1 MESKNNEHIRIDKW
15 LWAVRIFKTR
25 NMAANACK
33 KSKVLLNGSNVK
45 PSHTVKIGD
54 VIEVRHS
61 IITRTFN
68 VKGLLEK
75 RVSAKIAVDYVE
87 ETTPPEEFKKLRVIR
102 DNPFAFR
109 EKGTGRPT
117 KKDRREITRLRNK
130 NIR

>member
-33 KSKVLLNGSNVK
+33 KSKVLLNGRNVK
-45 PSHTVKIGD
+45 PSHAVKIGD

-68 VKGLLEK
+68 VNGLLEK

-87 ETTPPEEFKKLRVIR
+87 ETTPPEEFRKLRIIK
-102 DNPFAFR
+102 DTPFALR

-117 KKDRREITRLRNK
+117 KKDRREITRLKNK
-130 NIR
+130 NVR

>member
-33 KSKVLLNGSNVK
+33 KSKVLLNGRNVK

-54 VIEVRHS
+54 VIEVRS
-61 IITRTFN
+61 AIINRTFN

-87 ETTPPEEFKKLRVIR
+87 ETTPPEEFKKLRVIK
-102 DNPFAFR
+102 DTPFALR
-109 EKGTGRPT
+109 ERGTGRPT
-117 KKDRREITRLRNK
+117 KKDRRITNRLK
-130 NIR
+130 NIP

>member
-33 KSKVLLNGSNVK
+33 KSKVLLNGRNVK

-54 VIEVRHS
+54 VIEVKGS

-68 VKGLLEK
+68 VNGLLEK

-87 ETTPPEEFKKLRVIR
+87 ETTPPEEFKKLRVIK
-102 DNPFAFR
+102 DTPFALR
-109 EKGTGRPT
+109 ERGTGRPT
-117 KKDRREITRLRNK
+117 KKDRRITNRLK
-130 NIR
+130 NIP